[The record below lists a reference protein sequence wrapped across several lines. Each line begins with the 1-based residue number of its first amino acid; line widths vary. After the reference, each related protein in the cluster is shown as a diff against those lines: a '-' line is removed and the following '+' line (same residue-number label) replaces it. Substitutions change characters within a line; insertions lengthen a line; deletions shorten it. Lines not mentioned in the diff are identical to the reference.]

1 MYEIF
6 EKLLKVNKVSVYK
19 VAKEAGIPY
28 SSLSEWKAGRSTP
41 KPDKLSKIAEYFGV
55 TVDYLLGR
63 DANMEI
69 GLKFETDE
77 EAEIYIEIMSSL
89 EKMNSSGMEQAKRY
103 LRYLSELPE
112 NLKNNQEN
120 I

>member
-41 KPDKLSKIAEYFGV
+41 NPDKLLKLAEYFGV

-69 GLKFETDE
+69 GLKFSSDE
-77 EAEIYIEIMSSL
+77 EAEIYLDIMSSL
-89 EKMNSSGMEQAKRY
+89 EKMNMNGMEQAKKY
-103 LRYLSELPE
+103 LKFLSELPE
-112 NLKNNQEN
+112 NIKNNQ
-120 I
+120 